1 MAKHTQVIGKKYI
14 NMKLPFK
21 ENKLKNTFIR
31 TFDQNIDEGELVWH
45 RDREDRIVKPLTETD
60 WMVQIDNELPKPL
73 TEEVFI
79 PKGVYH
85 RVIKGSGDL
94 KIELTKLEESDF
106 DWVDEIPS
114 DYSYSVYEF
123 LKDNFKV
130 IERTIDLGDQSIDI
144 KTLYGLDES
153 YNLTFDSKKRIFN
166 KICNLIEDDFLDVD
180 NTVLRKTV
188 RLFLNEL
195 YN

>member
-1 MAKHTQVIGKKYI
+1 MVKHTQVIGKKYI

>member
-1 MAKHTQVIGKKYI
+1 MKNLIKKI
-14 NMKLPFK
+14 LK
-21 ENKLKNTFIR
+21 E
-31 TFDQNIDEGELVWH
+31 G
-45 RDREDRIVKPLTETD
+45 
-60 WMVQIDNELPKPL
+60 
-73 TEEVFI
+73 
-79 PKGVYH
+79 
-85 RVIKGSGDL
+85 
-94 KIELTKLEESDF
+94 DF
-106 DWVDEIPS
+106 DWVGEIPS

-180 NTVLRKTV
+180 NAVLRKTV

>member
-1 MAKHTQVIGKKYI
+1 
-14 NMKLPFK
+14 MKLPFK